1 MMTDRSRGMVRGRRR
16 VEVCGRRR
24 QKQSLSLLYNTRALS
39 TVLIYGSINDLV
51 PAFEWQKCLLNAW
64 MLGAQIVDELLVG
77 DDFGAIRRAA
87 VWKCRRVDATR
98 HDGEGNA
105 EAQCD
110 VYDSFGGLITVHAD
124 EKRWL
129 SIGEEVADAGF
140 ATPHVVADV
149 RKRRHV
155 RFIIVILC
163 MQLRGVTNDSG
174 NLTREYILRRLG
186 ELSGIGGWSA
196 RFDVFGVFFTS
207 RIRIRDQPF
216 SMHAHALLALLF
228 STSHPYFTAQPRR
241 ARGRCRIR
249 SRTASP

>member
-1 MMTDRSRGMVRGRRR
+1 
-16 VEVCGRRR
+16 
-24 QKQSLSLLYNTRALS
+24 
-39 TVLIYGSINDLV
+39 VLIYGSINDLV

-64 MLGAQIVDELLVG
+64 MLGEQIVDELLVG
-77 DDFGAIRRAA
+77 DDCGAIRRAA

-186 ELSGIGGWSA
+186 ELSGIGGSVYAISRLVCMRMRSSRCSSA
-196 RFDVFGVFFTS
+196 QATHISLRNQDARAVDAESG
-207 RIRIRDQPF
+207 
-216 SMHAHALLALLF
+216 LAPRRRKLF
-228 STSHPYFTAQPRR
+228 HVARCRGESDTHRGSTSIAPMPCVT
-241 ARGRCRIR
+241 
-249 SRTASP
+249 